1 MSDKFTL
8 LYCNGRYYVYT
19 VTVVGNNIYVNFDR
33 IGGKS

>member
-8 LYCNGRYYVYT
+8 LYCNGCYYVYT
-19 VTVVGNNIYVNFDR
+19 VTVVDNNIYVNFDR